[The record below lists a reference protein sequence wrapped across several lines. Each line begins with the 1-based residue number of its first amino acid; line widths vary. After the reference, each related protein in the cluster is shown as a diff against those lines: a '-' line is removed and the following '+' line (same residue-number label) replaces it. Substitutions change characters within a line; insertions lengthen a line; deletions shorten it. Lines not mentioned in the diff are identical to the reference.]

1 MTPPED
7 LRRRVPQIA
16 KLLEKPGIKAAIAA
30 RGRALVE
37 RVIQAEIAGL
47 RELAADQDRE
57 GFERTLATLDLRIA
71 ASSERVAGHS
81 LKRVINA
88 TGVVVHT
95 NLGRA
100 PLSPEVAAHV
110 ASIAASYS
118 NLEYDLEKGDRGHRE
133 THAEGRL
140 QAMLRAEAS
149 VVVNNNAAAVLLA
162 VNTFAEG
169 REVLVSRGELVEIG
183 GSFRIPEILRK
194 GGAQLVEVGTTNR
207 TRIADFANA
216 INPRT
221 GLILRVHPSNFR
233 IVGFTE
239 SADLKDLVALGRARS
254 VTVVEDL
261 GSGLLEQLAE
271 PLNHEAT
278 IGESLAAGVDVVTA
292 SGDKL
297 LGGPQAGL
305 LVGRRKAVDALRR
318 NPLYRALRV
327 DKMTI
332 AALDSVLAL
341 HEAGRREALP
351 VPRMLAM
358 PLSAIQARAEA
369 LRDRLRG
376 EIGASVVEVRPVSSA
391 VGGGAAPDLAL
402 PSCALAVRPHGQS
415 ADALARRLREASV
428 PVIVR
433 IEDDVVLFD
442 LRTVL
447 PGEDA
452 EIEQTLPGALKGVP
466 PPP

>member
-1 MTPPED
+1 MTPPSD
-7 LRRRVPQIA
+7 LRRRVPQVA
-16 KLLEKPGIKAAIAA
+16 KLLESPRVKAAIAA
-30 RGRALVE
+30 CGRAVVE
-37 RVIQAEIAGL
+37 RVIQGEL
-47 RELAADQDRE
+47 RQLRDLAADKDAKA
-57 GFERTLATLDLRIA
+57 FERVLQDLDLRIA
-71 ASSERVAGHS
+71 SASEAAARHS
-81 LKRVINA
+81 LRRVINA

-118 NLEYDLEKGDRGHRE
+118 NLEYDLQKGDRGHRE

-140 QAMLRAEAS
+140 QTMLKAEAS

-194 GGAQLVEVGTTNR
+194 GGAQLIEVGTTNR
-207 TRIADFANA
+207 TRITDFANA
-216 INPRT
+216 ITPKT

-239 SADLKDLVALGRARS
+239 AAGLKDLVALGRARS

-261 GSGLLEQLAE
+261 GSGLLEPMAE

-305 LVGRRKAVDALRR
+305 LIGRKKAVDALRR

-332 AALDSVLAL
+332 AALDSVLSL
-341 HEAGRREALP
+341 HEAGRLKALP

-358 PLSAIQARAEA
+358 PLSEIESRAET
-369 LRDRLRG
+369 LRDRLRA
-376 EIGASVVEVRPVSSA
+376 ELSGARVDVRAVSSA

-402 PSCALAVRPHGQS
+402 PSFALAVKAEALSPDG
-415 ADALARRLREASV
+415 LARRLREASV
-428 PVIVR
+428 PIIVR
-433 IEDDVVLFD
+433 IEDEVVLLD

-447 PGEDA
+447 PGEEA
-452 EIEQTLPGALKGVP
+452 EIEQTLLGVLKGGP
-466 PPP
+466 PKP